1 MTTGVGELVR
11 KLESDYRR
19 GNTKISKH
27 VTFNM
32 LETIEKIEAY
42 VNSKHVSGETD
53 SLNRKKPFFNIVT
66 SAVNIW
72 YRATDIDRKH
82 IRVRAGNS
90 KEWINSFL
98 ATVKLHEWMRRARFG
113 TYLNDWGRTLSKFGS
128 AVTKIVE
135 NDSGL
140 HITVIPW
147 NAIICDAVDFENN
160 PKIEPLELTPTQL
173 KKRIKTHG
181 YDATKV
187 KELLEELEE
196 RETPGGQ
203 RKDNK
208 AGYIKLY
215 ELHGELPLSYLTF
228 DEADE
233 ETFVNQIH
241 VISYVGVRNGRTTEY
256 KDFCVYKGQEDI
268 NKVSYHIAHL
278 IKEDN
283 RTMGIGAVENLFHP
297 QQWTN
302 HSKKAV
308 KDILEITS
316 KLILQTADAQ
326 FVGRN
331 ILTDVEAG
339 NIFVTEQSKPLTKVE
354 TSKPEIVGWDNYAM
368 GWKQLGNEINGI
380 SEAMLGAQPKSGTA
394 WRQTEAM
401 LQESYSL
408 FEVMTENK
416 GLAIEDMMRERII
429 PYIKTQIDDA
439 KEVSA
444 ILEQYDIDRIDGIY
458 IKNEAIKRTNKRI
471 VDAAIKGVAITPEQ
485 QAQMLADNEATMRGD
500 LASMGNQRFFSPGE
514 VSWKEQLKDLEWN
527 LEVEVTEET
536 KNVQEALTTLNTAL
550 KLVLTPGFEQ
560 NKKAQM
566 IVGRVLEMTGAM
578 SPIEYAAI
586 PSDTQQKTP
595 NVDPGA
601 INEALP
607 AEQ

>member
-53 SLNRKKPFFNIVT
+53 NLGRKKPFFNIVT

-98 ATVKLHEWMRRARFG
+98 ATVKLHEWMRRSRFG
-113 TYLNDWGRTLSKFGS
+113 TYLNDWGRTLSKYCS

-215 ELHGELPLSYLTF
+215 ELHGELPLSYITF
-228 DEADE
+228 KDEDE
-233 ETFVNQIH
+233 ETYVNQIH
-241 VISYVGVRNGRTTEY
+241 VISYVGVKNGRNTEY
-256 KDFCVYKGQEDI
+256 KDFTLYSGQEDI

-283 RTMGIGAVENLFHP
+283 RTIGIGAVENLFHP

-416 GLAIEDMMRERII
+416 GLAIEDMMRDRII

-458 IKNEAIKRTNKRI
+458 IKNEATKRTNKRI

-485 QAQMLADNEATMRGD
+485 QAQMLTSNEATLRGD
-500 LASMGNQRFFSPGE
+500 LASMGNQRFFSPDE

-586 PSDTQQKTP
+586 PNDTQQKTP

-601 INEALP
+601 ITEALP

>member
-53 SLNRKKPFFNIVT
+53 NLGRKKPFFNIVT

-98 ATVKLHEWMRRARFG
+98 ATVKLHEWMRRSRFG
-113 TYLNDWGRTLSKFGS
+113 TYLNDWGRTLSKYCS

-215 ELHGELPLSYLTF
+215 ELHGELPLSYITF
-228 DEADE
+228 KDEDDE
-233 ETFVNQIH
+233 TYVNQIH
-241 VISYVGVRNGRTTEY
+241 VISYVGVKNGRNTEY
-256 KDFCVYKGQEDI
+256 KDFTLYSGQEDI

-283 RTMGIGAVENLFHP
+283 RTIGIGAVENLFHP

-339 NIFVTEQSKPLTKVE
+339 NIFVTEQSKPLMKVE

-416 GLAIEDMMRERII
+416 GLAIEDMMRDRII
-429 PYIKTQIDDA
+429 AYIKTQIDDA

-458 IKNEAIKRTNKRI
+458 IKNEATKRTNKRI

-485 QAQMLADNEATMRGD
+485 QAQMLTSNEATLRGD
-500 LASMGNQRFFSPGE
+500 LASMGNQRFFSPDE

-586 PSDTQQKTP
+586 PNDTQQKTP

-601 INEALP
+601 ITEALP